1 MSLVVRG
8 ETLDDAQ
15 SNWVRQRASGQ
26 SGGWK
31 VGLVP
36 DKGEL
41 SGKATMV
48 MTEMARRARI
58 IAKRRR
64 HIPPI
69 TDENFKEEWAKFE
82 MDMEASEDEDVIAN
96 WPKYDI
102 AKAEA
107 KAKAKNNQLKI
118 KAGKGR
124 VSPEGMQDLAA
135 LLDEGQPKGKGA
147 GSREDPA
154 HAGMEEIGL
163 LAGNGGDLI
172 RRWLL

>member
-15 SNWVRQRASGQ
+15 SNWARKRASGQ
-26 SGGWK
+26 AGGWK
-31 VGLVP
+31 GELVP

-41 SGKATMV
+41 SGKAMMV

-58 IAKRRR
+58 MARRRR

-82 MDMEASEDEDVIAN
+82 MDLEASEDEDIA
-96 WPKYDI
+96 KYDI

-107 KAKAKNNQLKI
+107 KAKANNNQLKI

-135 LLDEGQPKGKGA
+135 LLDDDQPKGKGG

>member
-1 MSLVVRG
+1 MGRKL
-8 ETLDDAQ
+8 
-15 SNWVRQRASGQ
+15 ASGQ
-26 SGGWK
+26 AGEWK
-31 VGLVP
+31 VELVP

-41 SGKATMV
+41 SGKV
-48 MTEMARRARI
+48 ARA
-58 IAKRRR
+58 RR

-96 WPKYDI
+96 WPTYDI

-135 LLDEGQPKGKGA
+135 LLDEGQPKGKGG

-163 LAGNGGDLI
+163 LADNGGDLI

>member
-1 MSLVVRG
+1 MHNHLSSVVRG
-8 ETLDDAQ
+8 ETLGDALREARKRPAQ
-15 SNWVRQRASGQ
+15 AGE
-26 SGGWK
+26 WK
-31 VGLVP
+31 VELVP
-36 DKGEL
+36 DKGEP
-41 SGKATMV
+41 SGKAM
-48 MTEMARRARI
+48 MSKTEIARWVRKMAE
-58 IAKRRR
+58 RRR

-82 MDMEASEDEDVIAN
+82 MDMEASEDED
-96 WPKYDI
+96 I
-102 AKAEA
+102 AKAKA

-135 LLDEGQPKGKGA
+135 LLDDDQPKGKGG

>member
-1 MSLVVRG
+1 MSLVGRG

-15 SNWVRQRASGQ
+15 RNLARKRASGQ
-26 SGGWK
+26 MGEWK
-31 VGLVP
+31 VELVP

-41 SGKATMV
+41 SGKV
-48 MTEMARRARI
+48 ARA
-58 IAKRRR
+58 RR

-118 KAGKGR
+118 KAAKGR
-124 VSPEGMQDLAA
+124 VSPERMQDLAA
-135 LLDEGQPKGKGA
+135 LLDEGQPKGKGG

-163 LAGNGGDLI
+163 LADNGGDLI

>member
-1 MSLVVRG
+1 MRRAIGRG
-8 ETLDDAQ
+8 I
-15 SNWVRQRASGQ
+15 GQ
-26 SGGWK
+26 SGEWK
-31 VGLVP
+31 VELVPDIP

-41 SGKATMV
+41 SGKV
-48 MTEMARRARI
+48 ARA
-58 IAKRRR
+58 RR

-82 MDMEASEDEDVIAN
+82 MDLEASEDEDIA
-96 WPKYDI
+96 KYGI

-118 KAGKGR
+118 KASKGR

-135 LLDEGQPKGKGA
+135 LLDEGQPKGKGG

-163 LAGNGGDLI
+163 LADNGGVLI

>member
-1 MSLVVRG
+1 
-8 ETLDDAQ
+8 
-15 SNWVRQRASGQ
+15 
-26 SGGWK
+26 
-31 VGLVP
+31 
-36 DKGEL
+36 
-41 SGKATMV
+41 
-48 MTEMARRARI
+48 MAR
-58 IAKRRR
+58 RRR

-69 TDENFKEEWAKFE
+69 TAENFKEEWAKFE
-82 MDMEASEDEDVIAN
+82 MDLEASEDE
-96 WPKYDI
+96 DI

-107 KAKAKNNQLKI
+107 KAKAKNNELKI

>member
-8 ETLDDAQ
+8 ETL
-15 SNWVRQRASGQ
+15 NWARKRASGQ
-26 SGGWK
+26 AGQWEGE
-31 VGLVP
+31 LVP

-41 SGKATMV
+41 SGKV
-48 MTEMARRARI
+48 ARA
-58 IAKRRR
+58 RR

-135 LLDEGQPKGKGA
+135 LLDDDQPKGKGG

>member
-1 MSLVVRG
+1 MVR
-8 ETLDDAQ
+8 
-15 SNWVRQRASGQ
+15 
-26 SGGWK
+26 
-31 VGLVP
+31 

-41 SGKATMV
+41 SGKAARASSLMS
-48 MTEMARRARI
+48 MTEMARRARKM
-58 IAKRRR
+58 AERRR
-64 HIPPI
+64 HTPPI

-82 MDMEASEDEDVIAN
+82 MDVEASEDEDIA
-96 WPKYDI
+96 KYDI

-118 KAGKGR
+118 KPGKGR

-135 LLDEGQPKGKGA
+135 LLDEGQPKGKGG

-163 LAGNGGDLI
+163 LADNGGDLI

>member
-1 MSLVVRG
+1 M
-8 ETLDDAQ
+8 
-15 SNWVRQRASGQ
+15 
-26 SGGWK
+26 
-31 VGLVP
+31 VP

-41 SGKATMV
+41 SGKV
-48 MTEMARRARI
+48 ARA
-58 IAKRRR
+58 RR

-82 MDMEASEDEDVIAN
+82 MDLEASEDED
-96 WPKYDI
+96 I
-102 AKAEA
+102 AKAKA

-135 LLDEGQPKGKGA
+135 LLDEGQPKGKGG

-154 HAGMEEIGL
+154 HAGMEEIRGPKEQREAGL

-172 RRWLL
+172 IRWLL

>member
-1 MSLVVRG
+1 MHNNLSLVVRG

-15 SNWVRQRASGQ
+15 SNWARKRAIGQ
-26 SGGWK
+26 AGGWK
-31 VGLVP
+31 VELVP

-41 SGKATMV
+41 SGKV
-48 MTEMARRARI
+48 ARA
-58 IAKRRR
+58 RR

-82 MDMEASEDEDVIAN
+82 MDLEASEDED
-96 WPKYDI
+96 I
-102 AKAEA
+102 AKAKA

-135 LLDEGQPKGKGA
+135 LLDDDQPKGKGG

>member
-1 MSLVVRG
+1 MAQKGRG
-8 ETLDDAQ
+8 PGVGAK
-15 SNWVRQRASGQ
+15 QRRVAT
-26 SGGWK
+26 GGRCRWSHK
-31 VGLVP
+31 PRPGARVAPGA
-36 DKGEL
+36 G
-41 SGKATMV
+41 
-48 MTEMARRARI
+48 ARRRWS
-58 IAKRRR
+58 R
-64 HIPPI
+64 
-69 TDENFKEEWAKFE
+69 E
-82 MDMEASEDEDVIAN
+82 
-96 WPKYDI
+96 

-124 VSPEGMQDLAA
+124 LSPEGMQDLAA
-135 LLDEGQPKGKGA
+135 PLDEGQPKGKGA

>member
-1 MSLVVRG
+1 MHNNLSLLVRG
-8 ETLDDAQ
+8 ETLDDA
-15 SNWVRQRASGQ
+15 VREARKRPAQAGE
-26 SGGWK
+26 WK
-31 VGLVP
+31 VELVP

-41 SGKATMV
+41 SGKV
-48 MTEMARRARI
+48 ARA
-58 IAKRRR
+58 RR

-82 MDMEASEDEDVIAN
+82 MDLEALEGE
-96 WPKYDI
+96 DI

-107 KAKAKNNQLKI
+107 KAKAKNNQLDI
-118 KAGKGR
+118 QAGKER

-135 LLDEGQPKGKGA
+135 LLDEGQPKGKGG
-147 GSREDPA
+147 GSREDPE

-172 RRWLL
+172 RRWLLRESSIRARW

>member
-8 ETLDDAQ
+8 ETLEDAQ
-15 SNWVRQRASGQ
+15 RDYARKLESGQ
-26 SGGWK
+26 AGEWK
-31 VGLVP
+31 VELISE
-36 DKGEL
+36 KGET
-41 SGKATMV
+41 SGK
-48 MTEMARRARI
+48 RRARKM
-58 IAKRRR
+58 AERRR

-82 MDMEASEDEDVIAN
+82 MYMEASEDEDVITN
-96 WPKYDI
+96 WPKYDT
-102 AKAEA
+102 EA

-118 KAGKGR
+118 KPGKGR

-135 LLDEGQPKGKGA
+135 LLDEGQPKGKGG

-163 LAGNGGDLI
+163 LADNGGDLI

>member
-1 MSLVVRG
+1 MVS
-8 ETLDDAQ
+8 E
-15 SNWVRQRASGQ
+15 
-26 SGGWK
+26 
-31 VGLVP
+31 
-36 DKGEL
+36 KGEP
-41 SGKATMV
+41 SGKAARASSLIS
-48 MTEMARRARI
+48 MTEMARRAREM
-58 IAKRRR
+58 AERRR

-82 MDMEASEDEDVIAN
+82 MDMEASEDEDVITN
-96 WPKYDI
+96 WP
-102 AKAEA
+102 KAEA

-118 KAGKGR
+118 KPGKGR

-135 LLDEGQPKGKGA
+135 LLDEGQPKGKGG

-163 LAGNGGDLI
+163 LADNGGDLI

>member
-1 MSLVVRG
+1 M
-8 ETLDDAQ
+8 
-15 SNWVRQRASGQ
+15 
-26 SGGWK
+26 
-31 VGLVP
+31 VP

-41 SGKATMV
+41 SGNV
-48 MTEMARRARI
+48 ARA
-58 IAKRRR
+58 RR

-82 MDMEASEDEDVIAN
+82 MDLDASEDED
-96 WPKYDI
+96 I
-102 AKAEA
+102 AKAKA

-135 LLDEGQPKGKGA
+135 LLDDDQPKGKGG

>member
-1 MSLVVRG
+1 MREARKRPAQAG
-8 ETLDDAQ
+8 E
-15 SNWVRQRASGQ
+15 
-26 SGGWK
+26 WK
-31 VGLVP
+31 VELVP

-41 SGKATMV
+41 SGKV
-48 MTEMARRARI
+48 ARA
-58 IAKRRR
+58 RR

-82 MDMEASEDEDVIAN
+82 MDMEASEDEDVITN

-135 LLDEGQPKGKGA
+135 LLDEGQPKGKGG

>member
-1 MSLVVRG
+1 
-8 ETLDDAQ
+8 
-15 SNWVRQRASGQ
+15 
-26 SGGWK
+26 
-31 VGLVP
+31 
-36 DKGEL
+36 
-41 SGKATMV
+41 
-48 MTEMARRARI
+48 MAE
-58 IAKRRR
+58 RRR

-82 MDMEASEDEDVIAN
+82 MDMEASEDEDVITN
-96 WPKYDI
+96 WP
-102 AKAEA
+102 KAEA

-118 KAGKGR
+118 KPGKGR

-135 LLDEGQPKGKGA
+135 LLDEGQPKGKGG

-154 HAGMEEIGL
+154 HAGMEEVGL

>member
-1 MSLVVRG
+1 MHNILSFVVRG
-8 ETLDDAQ
+8 ETLEDAQ
-15 SNWVRQRASGQ
+15 RDYARKLASGQ
-26 SGGWK
+26 AGEWK
-31 VGLVP
+31 VELVP

-41 SGKATMV
+41 SGKV
-48 MTEMARRARI
+48 ARA
-58 IAKRRR
+58 RR

-82 MDMEASEDEDVIAN
+82 MDMEASEDEDVITN
-96 WPKYDI
+96 WP
-102 AKAEA
+102 KAEA

-118 KAGKGR
+118 KTGKGR

-135 LLDEGQPKGKGA
+135 LLDEDQPKGKGG

-163 LAGNGGDLI
+163 LADNGGDLI